1 MSDKE
6 YLESVKQFYEDRL
19 KSQLKEKFRK
29 CEGCKDDKQFIE
41 EKGKLIYSCS
51 KNGKAKDKCGLQM
64 TINLAQ
70 YLYYPDMKRDV
81 NNIMDGSMDL
91 SLFDDMYTKEEI
103 KTHNELIKENAK
115 LFKKCKKPF
124 SEENKLKAR
133 VNLIKKTHKNRIDMK
148 IEQNILMN
156 KLSKEEDE
164 DKKQILMKEYL
175 QLNQQIK
182 DDYLNVVKSNKPLHN
197 FLLVDEGNA
206 TNHN

>member
-51 KNGKAKDKCGLQM
+51 KNGKAKDKCGLKM

-91 SLFDDMYTKEEI
+91 SLFDDIYTKEEI

-156 KLSKEEDE
+156 KLTKEDDDE
-164 DKKQILMKEYL
+164 KKQTIMKEYL
-175 QLNQQIK
+175 QLNLQIK
-182 DDYLNVVKSNKPLHN
+182 DDYLQVVKSNKPLYN
-197 FLLVDEGNA
+197 FLLVEEGNA
-206 TNHN
+206 INHN

>member
-175 QLNQQIK
+175 QLNEQIK

>member
-1 MSDKE
+1 MSKE

-29 CEGCKDDKQFIE
+29 CEGCKGDKQFIE

-51 KNGKAKDKCGLQM
+51 KNSKAKDKCGPKM

-70 YLYYPDMKRDV
+70 YLYYPDMKQDV
-81 NNIMDGSMDL
+81 NKIMDGSMDL
-91 SLFDDMYTKEEI
+91 SLFDDMYSKEEI
-103 KTHNELIKENAK
+103 KIHNELIKENAK

-124 SEENKLKAR
+124 SEQNKLKER
-133 VNLIKKTHKNRIDMK
+133 VTLIKKTHKNRIDMK

-156 KLSKEEDE
+156 KLIKEEDE
-164 DKKQILMKEYL
+164 DKKQTIMKEYL

-182 DDYLNVVKSNKPLHN
+182 EDYEHLVKLNNTLDN
-197 FLLVDEGNA
+197 FLVVEDGSV

>member
-19 KSQLKEKFRK
+19 KCQLKEKFRK

-64 TINLAQ
+64 SINLAQ

-103 KTHNELIKENAK
+103 KIHNELIKENAK

-156 KLSKEEDE
+156 KLTKEDDDE
-164 DKKQILMKEYL
+164 KKQTIMKEYL

-182 DDYLNVVKSNKPLHN
+182 DDYLQVVKSNKPLYN
-197 FLLVDEGNA
+197 FLLVEEGST

>member
-1 MSDKE
+1 
-6 YLESVKQFYEDRL
+6 
-19 KSQLKEKFRK
+19 
-29 CEGCKDDKQFIE
+29 
-41 EKGKLIYSCS
+41 
-51 KNGKAKDKCGLQM
+51 
-64 TINLAQ
+64 
-70 YLYYPDMKRDV
+70 
-81 NNIMDGSMDL
+81 
-91 SLFDDMYTKEEI
+91 
-103 KTHNELIKENAK
+103 
-115 LFKKCKKPF
+115 
-124 SEENKLKAR
+124 
-133 VNLIKKTHKNRIDMK
+133 MK

>member
-29 CEGCKDDKQFIE
+29 CEGCKGDKQFIE

-51 KNGKAKDKCGLQM
+51 KNSKAKDKCGPKM

-70 YLYYPDMKRDV
+70 YLYYPDMKQDV
-81 NNIMDGSMDL
+81 NKIMDGSMDL
-91 SLFDDMYTKEEI
+91 SLFDDMYSKEEI
-103 KTHNELIKENAK
+103 NIHNELIKENAK

-124 SEENKLKAR
+124 SEQNKLKAR
-133 VNLIKKTHKNRIDMK
+133 VTLIKKTHKNRIDMK

-156 KLSKEEDE
+156 KLIKEEDE
-164 DKKQILMKEYL
+164 DKKQTIMKEYL

-182 DDYLNVVKSNKPLHN
+182 EDYEHLVKLNNTLDN
-197 FLLVDEGNA
+197 FLVVEDGSV

>member
-64 TINLAQ
+64 TINLAK

-91 SLFDDMYTKEEI
+91 SLFDDMYSKEEI
-103 KTHNELIKENAK
+103 NTHDELIKENAK

-156 KLSKEEDE
+156 KLTKEDDDE
-164 DKKQILMKEYL
+164 KKQTIMKEYL

-182 DDYLNVVKSNKPLHN
+182 DDYLQVVKSNKQLHN
-197 FLLVDEGNA
+197 FLLVEEGST

>member
-29 CEGCKDDKQFIE
+29 CEGCKGDKQFIE

>member
-19 KSQLKEKFRK
+19 KCQLKEKFRK

-64 TINLAQ
+64 SINLAQ

-91 SLFDDMYTKEEI
+91 SLFDDMYSKEEI
-103 KTHNELIKENAK
+103 NTHNELIKENAK

-156 KLSKEEDE
+156 KLTKEDDDE
-164 DKKQILMKEYL
+164 KKQTIMKEYL

-182 DDYLNVVKSNKPLHN
+182 DDYLQVVKSNKPLYN
-197 FLLVDEGNA
+197 FLLVEEGST

>member
-41 EKGKLIYSCS
+41 EKGQLIYSCS
-51 KNGKAKDKCGLQM
+51 KNGKAKDKCGAKM

-70 YLYYPDMKRDV
+70 YLYYPDMKQDV
-81 NNIMDGSMDL
+81 NKIMDGSMDL
-91 SLFDDMYTKEEI
+91 SLFDGMYTKEEI
-103 KTHNELIKENAK
+103 KIHNELIKENAK

-124 SEENKLKAR
+124 SEQNKLKAR
-133 VNLIKKTHKNRIDMK
+133 VTLIKKTHKDRIDMK

-156 KLSKEEDE
+156 KLIKEEDE
-164 DKKQILMKEYL
+164 DKKQTIMKEYL

-182 DDYLNVVKSNKPLHN
+182 EEYQHLVKLNNPLDN
-197 FLLVDEGNA
+197 FLVVENGSV

>member
-175 QLNQQIK
+175 QLNQLIK

-197 FLLVDEGNA
+197 FLLVDEGTA

>member
-51 KNGKAKDKCGLQM
+51 KNGKAKDKCGLQI
-64 TINLAQ
+64 TINLAK

-91 SLFDDMYTKEEI
+91 SLFDDMYSKEEI
-103 KTHNELIKENAK
+103 NTHDELIKENAK

-156 KLSKEEDE
+156 KLIKEEDE
-164 DKKQILMKEYL
+164 DKKQTIMKEYL

-182 DDYLNVVKSNKPLHN
+182 DDYLQVVKSNKPLHN
-197 FLLVDEGNA
+197 FLLVEEGST

>member
-51 KNGKAKDKCGLQM
+51 KNGKAKDKCGLQI
-64 TINLAQ
+64 TINLAK

-91 SLFDDMYTKEEI
+91 SLFDDMYSKEEI
-103 KTHNELIKENAK
+103 NTHNELIKENAK

-156 KLSKEEDE
+156 KLIKEEDE
-164 DKKQILMKEYL
+164 DKKQTIMKEYL

-182 DDYLNVVKSNKPLHN
+182 DDYLQVVKSNKPLHN
-197 FLLVDEGNA
+197 FLLVEEGST

>member
-6 YLESVKQFYEDRL
+6 YLESVKQFYEDRM